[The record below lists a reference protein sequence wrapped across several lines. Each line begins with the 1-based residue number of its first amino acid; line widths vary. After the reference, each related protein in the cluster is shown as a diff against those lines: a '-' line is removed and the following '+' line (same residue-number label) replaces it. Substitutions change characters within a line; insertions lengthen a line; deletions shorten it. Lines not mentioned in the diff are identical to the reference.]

1 MIGDVVVKEKEK
13 TWQLTRKVYR
23 FNVRV
28 TAPIYDAVLSFLDL
42 GVYLNISEFI
52 NDLFQQHFK
61 EKGID
66 LRALPVNNEDKEG
79 KASINDVIV
88 DTLIV
93 IARLPVP
100 MKNAVNQ
107 VLDSG
112 VYFNI
117 SHYIRDTI
125 KKDLEARDILVR

>member
-88 DTLIV
+88 DTVIV
-93 IARLPVP
+93 NARLPVP